1 MDGSVD
7 PYRPARERM
16 VAEQLVTRGV
26 RDPRVLEAMRAV
38 PRERFV
44 PERRRGSAFDD
55 RALPLDEGQTISQPY
70 MVART
75 CELAAVP
82 VGGRVLDVGTGSGY
96 QAAVLAAMGL
106 EVVSI
111 ERLEPLARA
120 AARTLAALGYDVEV
134 VVGDGSRGWAARAPY
149 DAIVC
154 AAAAPGLPPSWG
166 EQLAIGGRAV
176 LPIGSRSMQQ
186 LTVITR
192 VGVSRFQSVA
202 YEACVYVPLIGAEG
216 WSS

>member
-1 MDGSVD
+1 MD

-16 VAEQLVTRGV
+16 VAEQLVPRGV
-26 RDPRVLEAMRAV
+26 RDPRVLDAMRAV

-44 PERRRGSAFDD
+44 PERRRGAAFDD

-75 CELAAVP
+75 CELAAVR

-120 AARTLAALGYDVEV
+120 AGRTLAALGYDVEV
-134 VVGDGSRGWAARAPY
+134 VVGDGSRGDRK
-149 DAIVC
+149 
-154 AAAAPGLPPSWG
+154 
-166 EQLAIGGRAV
+166 
-176 LPIGSRSMQQ
+176 
-186 LTVITR
+186 
-192 VGVSRFQSVA
+192 SV
-202 YEACVYVPLIGAEG
+202 V
-216 WSS
+216 